1 MVLIIPIIYILSW
14 CTCRN
19 LGQAFQ
25 ETVAWCCGY
34 LITGGV
40 LLLLSYGNWLDL
52 VSGRHDRPGELIA
65 ILGGFAS
72 IVISRVV
79 WKRRGGHRKKS
90 SNRWVRALNAARSQD
105 TGKTRHRG

>member
-1 MVLIIPIIYILSW
+1 LVLISPIIYILSW
-14 CTCRN
+14 RTCRN
-19 LGQAFQ
+19 LGQVFQ

-52 VSGRHDRPGELIA
+52 VPGRHDRPGELIV
-65 ILGGFAS
+65 ILGGFAGM
-72 IVISRVV
+72 VISRVV

-90 SNRWVRALNAARSQD
+90 SNRWVRAQRRPFARH
-105 TGKTRHRG
+105 G